1 MSLVTKRFND
11 QDFEALKR
19 KHNSSNLFCDSSF
32 PANNS
37 SLYFS
42 DDPNV
47 RKKYANVVWKRPRV
61 ILFNEISF

>member
-1 MSLVTKRFND
+1 MSSLKKKFND
-11 QDFEALKR
+11 QDFDALK
-19 KHNSSNLFCDSSF
+19 KAHNSSNLFCDPTF
-32 PANNS
+32 PAHNS

-61 ILFNEISF
+61 I